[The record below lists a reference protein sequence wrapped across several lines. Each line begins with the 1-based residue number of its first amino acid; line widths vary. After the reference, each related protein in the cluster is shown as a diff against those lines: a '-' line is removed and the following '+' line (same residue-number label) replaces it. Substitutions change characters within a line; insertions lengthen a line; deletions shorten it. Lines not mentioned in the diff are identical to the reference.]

1 MSPFSVLL
9 DEITALAITNDNKYI
24 ISGSLDKTVKVL
36 DLEKNMQSELGK
48 LQRRLAILHRKKAQ
62 LVKATE
68 RKKKQEQAIVGDIS
82 SFIELDDYEQYKDLK
97 DIGQEIKKLEE
108 SVSNES
114 KTAKDFTESPFDR
127 QHQSIHSLF

>member
-48 LQRRLAILHRKKAQ
+48 LQKRLAILYTKKAQ
-62 LVKATE
+62 LVKITE
-68 RKKKQEQAIVGDIS
+68 RKKKQEQVIVDDIS
-82 SFIELDDYEQYKDLK
+82 SFRELDDHEQYKDLK

-108 SVSNES
+108 IISNES
-114 KTAKDFTESPFDR
+114 KAAKDFTESPFDR
-127 QHQSIHSLF
+127 KHQSIHGLF